1 MILRNAASQRQVE
14 AADPANSTWV
24 SANAGSGK
32 TRVLTDRVSRL
43 LLDGVAP
50 QNILCL
56 TYTKAAASEMQTRLF
71 RRLGAWAMQ
80 DDATLRDEL
89 VELGVEGDLGTP
101 RLREARRLFAQALE
115 VPGGLKIQTIHAFCA
130 GLLRRFPREAG
141 VSPQF
146 RELEER
152 AAVLLRA
159 EVVDAMAMGPDL
171 PVVDALLRHVTSDDL
186 DKILTAILRDRD
198 AFDTVPTRADLL
210 SMHGLQSDAV
220 HADALELAFQ
230 GHESGIVSDLIAA
243 FASTSKTYTDFT
255 ATLARVDLDSPDQAG
270 LETLYGLFLHQSGE
284 FSGQSRASRFP
295 QSNHKAAV
303 AAMAP
308 FADAV
313 FDWMDR
319 TEAARQHLLALD
331 AVDRTR
337 ALYAFATAF
346 LRGYDTQK
354 LWRGAL
360 DFDDLIRNARALL
373 TDPQVAQWVLFRLDG
388 GIDHILVDEAQD
400 TSPGQWAVI
409 RSLTQEFA
417 AGRGARPDQRRT
429 IFVVGDQK
437 QSIYSFQG
445 ADPEA
450 FDQMRRYF
458 DAELAVTGQGLNA
471 LELEYSFRSSHAV
484 LRTVDHVFRGPHL
497 AGLGASPP
505 HHMAFREAMPGRVDL
520 WPPVA
525 TVKDD
530 AEGRHWTD
538 PVDQVGQRHHA
549 VQLAQTIARAIAE
562 MVKTGTIPA
571 RNGDGSYGQRPV
583 TEGDIL
589 ILVQRR
595 SELFSELIRALKSAG
610 LRVAGA
616 DRLRVGAELA
626 VRDIAALL
634 RFLSLP
640 EDDLSLACALRS
652 PLFGW
657 SEQELYTLAQP
668 RPEKTYL
675 WETLRNAAGHPD
687 TLAVLDDLR
696 READYLRPYDLI
708 NRILTRHD
716 GRRRLIARLGT
727 EAEEGIDALLSQAM
741 AYESANVP
749 GLTGFLEW
757 METDSLEVKRQ
768 ADSAGDAIRVMTVHG
783 AKGLESPIVIL
794 PDTAKRKPSPSPIL
808 YPSGKGVIWATPVA
822 EMPPLMQEKRAETT
836 AKQADER
843 RRLLYV
849 AMTRAESW
857 LIVCAAGETGEGGD
871 SWHAMVTE
879 GLELAGAEQVEMPT
893 GPGLRFSH
901 LDWDALPHVETPVI
915 AKTVTVPAQLDP
927 LPIVLAARDSPLSPS
942 DLGGAKVMPGEAEA
956 DERDAALSRG
966 SLIHLLLE
974 HLPAIAA
981 ADRANYASAL
991 VTALPD
997 ANLVPDHAGL
1007 IADVLRLIDAP
1018 ALAPIF
1024 AGNGLSEVSLTA
1036 HLPEL
1041 GNRAVQ
1047 GAIDRLVI
1055 TPSAITAI
1063 DFKSNRII
1071 PTGPEQVPEGILRQM
1086 GAYCAMLQ
1094 QIYPDKQISSAILW
1108 TAEARLMPLPPALVM
1123 AALQRATI
1131 P

>member
-1 MILRNAASQRQVE
+1 MIPRNAASQRQVE

-56 TYTKAAASEMQTRLF
+56 TYTKAAASEMQNRLF

-80 DDATLRDEL
+80 DDNSLRAEL
-89 VELGVEGDLGTP
+89 SELGIDGDLGAS

-115 VPGGLKIQTIHAFCA
+115 VPGGLRIQTIHAFCA

-152 AAVLLRA
+152 AATLLRA
-159 EVVDAMAMGPDL
+159 EVVDAMAMGPEL
-171 PVVDALLRHVTSDDL
+171 PVVDALVRHVSGDDL
-186 DKILTAILRDRD
+186 DKILTAILQERD
-198 AFDTVPTRADLL
+198 AFARMPSDADLT
-210 SMHGLQSDAV
+210 SMHGIDPGATRKDAI
-220 HADALELAFQ
+220 DLAFQ
-230 GHESGIVSDLIAA
+230 GYESSIVSDLTDA
-243 FASTSKTYTDFT
+243 FASLTKTYTDFT
-255 ATLARVDLDSPDQAG
+255 ASLRAIDLKSPDRAS
-270 LETLYGLFLHQSGE
+270 LESLFDLFLHKSGE
-284 FSGQSRASRFP
+284 FTGQSRASRFP
-295 QSNHKAAV
+295 QSNHKAAI
-303 AAMAP
+303 AAMEP
-308 FADAV
+308 FAETV

-319 TEAARQHLLALD
+319 TQAARQLLLALD
-331 AVDRTR
+331 AAERTR
-337 ALYAFATAF
+337 ALYAFGTAF
-346 LRGYDTQK
+346 VQGYEQQK

-417 AGRGARPDQRRT
+417 TGSGAHPDRRRT

-445 ADPEA
+445 ADPAA
-450 FDQMRRYF
+450 FNQMRLHF
-458 DAELAVTGQGLNA
+458 DSQLAMSGQGLNA

-484 LRTVDHVFRGPHL
+484 LLTVDHVFRGPHL
-497 AGLGASPP
+497 SGLGEHPP
-505 HHMAFREAMPGRVDL
+505 NHLAFKEAMPGRVDL

-525 TVKDD
+525 AVKED
-530 AEGRHWTD
+530 ADGRHWAD
-538 PVDQVGQRHHA
+538 PVDQVGQRHHV
-549 VQLAQTIARAIAE
+549 VQLSQSIARAIVE

-571 RNGDGSYGQRPV
+571 PWTGGSYARRPI

-657 SEQELYTLAQP
+657 SEQDIYTLAQP
-668 RPEKTYL
+668 RPDKSYL
-675 WETLRNAAGHPD
+675 WEALRSSD
-687 TLAVLDDLR
+687 THSDTRATLDDLR
-696 READYLRPYDLI
+696 QQADFLRPYDLI

-741 AYESANVP
+741 AYESTNVP

-794 PDTAKRKPSPSPIL
+794 PDTAKRRPPNNRIL
-808 YPSGKGVIWATPVA
+808 YPSGDGVIWATPVA
-822 EMPPLMQEKRAETT
+822 DMPPVMQQKRAQLA
-836 AKQADER
+836 AKQEDER

-857 LIVCAAGETGEGGD
+857 LIVCAAGDTGEGGE
-871 SWHAMVTE
+871 SWHAMVTG
-879 GLELAGAEQVEMPT
+879 GLEQAGAETIGMPT

-901 LDWDALPHVETPVI
+901 LDWEGLPRIAVAPTP
-915 AKTVTVPAQLDP
+915 KTVTISAQLDP
-927 LPIVLAARDSPLSPS
+927 LPMLPAIRDTLLSPS
-942 DLGGAKVMPGEAEA
+942 DLGGAKVMPGETEAE
-956 DERDAALSRG
+956 ERDAALSRG

-981 ADRANYASAL
+981 PDRSTYAHAL
-991 VTALPD
+991 VAAMPD
-997 ANLVPDHAGL
+997 AGMIPDHDGL
-1007 IADVLRLIDAP
+1007 IADVLRLIDNP
-1018 ALAPIF
+1018 TLAGIF
-1024 AGNGLSEVSLTA
+1024 TADGLNEVSLTA

-1041 GNRAVQ
+1041 EDRAIQ
-1047 GAIDRLVI
+1047 GTIDRLVI
-1055 TPSAITAI
+1055 TAERVTAI

-1071 PTGPEQVPEGILRQM
+1071 PAGPDQVPEGILRQM

-1094 QIYPDKQISSAILW
+1094 QIYPDREVETAILW
-1108 TAEARLMPLPPALVM
+1108 TAAAQLMPLPTALVM

>member
-14 AADPANSTWV
+14 AADPASSTWV

-56 TYTKAAASEMQTRLF
+56 TYTKAAASEMQNRLF

-80 DDATLRDEL
+80 DDESLRAEL
-89 VELGVEGDLGTP
+89 LELGIDGDLGTP

-159 EVVDAMAMGPDL
+159 EVVDTMAMGPD
-171 PVVDALLRHVTSDDL
+171 VGIVDALVRHVSGDDL
-186 DKILTAILRDRD
+186 DMILTAILHDRD
-198 AFDTVPTRADLL
+198 AFARLPSDANLK
-210 SMHGLQSDAV
+210 SMHGLDPGATRQDAI
-220 HADALELAFQ
+220 DLAFL
-230 GHESGIVSDLIAA
+230 GHESSIVSDLTDA
-243 FASTSKTYTDFT
+243 FADLSKTYTDFT
-255 ATLARVDLDSPDQAG
+255 AALRAIDLVSPEQAG
-270 LETLYGLFLHQSGE
+270 LESLFDLFLHKSGE
-284 FSGQSRASRFP
+284 FSGQSRAARFP

-303 AAMAP
+303 IALEPHAE
-308 FADAV
+308 AV
-313 FDWMDR
+313 FDWMNR
-319 TEAARQHLLALD
+319 TQAARQLLLALD
-331 AVDRTR
+331 AVERTR
-337 ALYAFATAF
+337 ALYAFGTVF
-346 LRGYDTQK
+346 VQRYEQQK

-400 TSPGQWAVI
+400 TSPSQWAVI

-417 AGRGARPDQRRT
+417 AGSGAHPDRRRT

-445 ADPEA
+445 ADPAA
-450 FDQMRRYF
+450 FNQMRQHF
-458 DAELAVTGQGLNA
+458 AAQLAVTGQGLNP
-471 LELEYSFRSSHAV
+471 LELQHSFRSSVAV
-484 LRTVDHVFRGPHL
+484 LRVVDLVFRGPHL
-497 AGLGASPP
+497 SGLGDTPP
-505 HHMAFREAMPGRVDL
+505 SHVAFREAMPGRVDL
-520 WPPVA
+520 WPSVAPV
-525 TVKDD
+525 KED
-530 AEGRHWTD
+530 ADGRHWTD
-538 PVDQVGQRHHA
+538 PVDQVGQRHHV
-549 VQLAQTIARAIAE
+549 VQLAQNIAE
-562 MVKTGTIPA
+562 KLRELVKTGTIPA
-571 RNGDGSYGQRPV
+571 RMADSSYTRRRI

-657 SEQELYTLAQP
+657 SEQSLFGLAHS
-668 RPEKTYL
+668 RPDKSYL
-675 WETLRNAAGHPD
+675 WEALRSAEGHNH
-687 TLAVLDDLR
+687 TRAVLDDLR
-696 READYLRPYDLI
+696 QHADFLRPYDLI

-716 GRRRLIARLGT
+716 GRRQLIARLGT

-768 ADSAGDAIRVMTVHG
+768 TDSAGDAIRVMTVHG
-783 AKGLESPIVIL
+783 AKGLESPIVVL
-794 PDTAKRKPSPSPIL
+794 PDTAKRRPPNSRIL
-808 YPSGKGVIWATPVA
+808 YPSGDGVIWATSVA
-822 EMPPLMQEKRAETT
+822 DMPPLMQQKRADLAARQE
-836 AKQADER
+836 DER

-857 LIVCAAGETGEGGD
+857 LIVCAAGDTGAGGE
-871 SWHAMVTE
+871 SWHAMVAE
-879 GLELAGAEQVEMPT
+879 GLDHAGAEQAEMPT

-901 LDWDALPHVETPVI
+901 LDWDALPLFESPERTTI
-915 AKTVTVPAQLDP
+915 VTIPAQLDP
-927 LPIVLAARDSPLSPS
+927 LPAIPARDAPLSPS
-942 DLGGAKVMPGEAEA
+942 GLGGAKVMPGEAESE
-956 DERDAALSRG
+956 ERDAALSRG
-966 SLIHLLLE
+966 SVIHLLLE
-974 HLPAIAA
+974 HLPAVAGP
-981 ADRANYASAL
+981 DRAAYAHAL
-991 VTALPD
+991 LDAMPDAALLPD
-997 ANLVPDHAGL
+997 HDSL
-1007 IADVLRLIDAP
+1007 IGDVLRLIDNP
-1018 ALAPIF
+1018 ALAGIF
-1024 AGNGLSEVSLTA
+1024 KANGLNEVSLTA
-1036 HLPEL
+1036 QLPEL
-1041 GNRAVQ
+1041 GGHAIQ
-1047 GAIDRLVI
+1047 GTIDLLFV
-1055 TPSAITAI
+1055 SADRVTAI
-1063 DFKSNRII
+1063 DFKTNRIV
-1071 PTGPEQVPEGILRQM
+1071 PADADQVPEGILRQM

-1094 QIYPDKQISSAILW
+1094 QIYPDRAIDMAILW
-1108 TAEARLMPLPPALVM
+1108 TAKAHLMSLPTALVM
-1123 AALQRATI
+1123 AALRRATN